1 MGSINTFLSEIGAV
15 APDLQQSYDSLAAVG
30 EPMSDEY
37 NNTYLSFGD
46 LVIDYS
52 LAERSKNLAVVPA
65 SFDWMDIG
73 SFKDLH
79 EANQSDRDGNCLKG
93 NNIYGVEL
101 ENAYVQNDEAKP
113 VAVIG
118 LDNVVIVNTPNG
130 ILVARK
136 DLSQK
141 VKEIVAQIKEKQL

>member
-1 MGSINTFLSEIGAV
+1 MAV
-15 APDLQQSYDSLAAVG
+15 A
-30 EPMSDEY
+30 EPMSGQY

-46 LVIDYS
+46 FVIDYS
-52 LAERSKNLAVVPA
+52 LAERSKNLAVVSA

-73 SFKDLH
+73 NLKDLH
-79 EANQSDRDGNCLKG
+79 EANQPGRNGNCLKG
-93 NNIYGVEL
+93 DNIYDIEL

-113 VAVIG
+113 VTVIG
-118 LDNVVIVNTPNG
+118 LDNVLVVNTPNG

-141 VKEIVAQIKEKQL
+141 VREAVTKINEKNAQ